1 MSFNKDKNNK
11 SESSNNNDNS
21 TEKQIIPE
29 ENEIKTE
36 SIKKEEQL
44 FLNFSFFKVDSKWR
58 WLNEI
63 GKEEAAKE
71 FESLLEV
78 ANTKMKVISYST
90 IGLRSDADFML
101 WMIADSVEKM
111 QILTSKIYYTI
122 LGKYVEP
129 SQIYLS
135 SSRRSVYSTQAKVR
149 FYD

>member
-44 FLNFSFFKVDSKWR
+44 FLNFSFFKVDPKWR

-63 GKEEAAKE
+63 GKEEASKE
-71 FESLLEV
+71 FERLLEL
-78 ANTKMKVISYST
+78 ANNKMKVISYST
-90 IGLRSDADFML
+90 IGLRSDADLML
-101 WMIADSVEKM
+101 WMIADS
-111 QILTSKIYYTI
+111 
-122 LGKYVEP
+122 
-129 SQIYLS
+129 
-135 SSRRSVYSTQAKVR
+135 
-149 FYD
+149 F